1 MIDIDFF
8 GEICNAG
15 LYGTFKIGKELID
28 IYTLLK
34 SLPIESQKAFIQRI
48 ENNITRL
55 EERN

>member
-8 GEICNAG
+8 GKIYNDG
-15 LYGTFKIGKELID
+15 LYGAFKIGKELID

-55 EERN
+55 EERD

>member
-8 GEICNAG
+8 GEISNDG
-15 LYGTFKIGKELID
+15 LYGMFKIGKELID

-34 SLPIESQKAFIQRI
+34 SLPIESQKALIQRI

-55 EERN
+55 EERD